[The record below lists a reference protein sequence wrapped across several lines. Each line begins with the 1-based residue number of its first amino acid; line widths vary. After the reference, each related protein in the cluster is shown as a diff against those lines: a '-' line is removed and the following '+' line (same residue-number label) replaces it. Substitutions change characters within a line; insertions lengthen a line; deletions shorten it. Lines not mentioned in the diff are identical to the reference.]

1 MDHPNSEAER
11 KRGEEKQG
19 VAHNVVKTIQERYQ
33 TVVFCFGLT
42 KLLSPRFK
50 KSQHRSTYERKR
62 LWKERPDTH
71 ERQRAKHVG
80 TSKGQEV
87 GRMLGVEHGFSE
99 VFVSAGCIP
108 QEVCTPLHAVRGGV
122 GGTCPPYGVRGGA
135 NPPRLGGPGASD
147 PSAGGS
153 TGQQSPGWG
162 VQGPVIPWWGFWW
175 QRPRS

>member
-122 GGTCPPYGVRGGA
+122 GGTCPPYGVRGG
-135 NPPRLGGPGASD
+135 
-147 PSAGGS
+147 
-153 TGQQSPGWG
+153 QSPPGWG
-162 VQGPVIPWWGFWW
+162 VQGPAIPRLGG
-175 QRPRS
+175 PRASNPLAGGSRGQ